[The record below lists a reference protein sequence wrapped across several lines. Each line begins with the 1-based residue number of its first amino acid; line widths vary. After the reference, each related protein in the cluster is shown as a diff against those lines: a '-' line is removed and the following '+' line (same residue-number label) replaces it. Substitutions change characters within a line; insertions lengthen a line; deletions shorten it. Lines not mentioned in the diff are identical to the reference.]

1 MKKQLPTI
9 VKSALKKKPQAVES
23 PSIYRSITEL
33 RQKTVQQKIFWVNV
47 LCVILLL
54 GISFM
59 GFKNYQSY
67 QELEKVKKAR
77 EQVTAEMHYW
87 EKVVQKYPNY
97 RDGYF
102 MLATMN
108 AQLGDVQKAREYN
121 NKVMQLDPDFPE
133 GKEFEQE
140 LE

>member
-1 MKKQLPTI
+1 MKKQLPTP
-9 VKSALKKKPQAVES
+9 SETASSKPLQAS
-23 PSIYRSITEL
+23 QFPIISRLITEL
-33 RQKTVQQKIFWVNV
+33 GQKTVYQKIFWVNF
-47 LCVILLL
+47 LCGFLVVA
-54 GISFM
+54 ISFM
-59 GFKNYQSY
+59 GFKNYQIY

-121 NKVMQLDPDFPE
+121 DKVMQLDPDFQE
-133 GKEFEQE
+133 GKKFQKE